1 MSIARRTR
9 CRDQGS
15 VSLLL
20 VVLFTG
26 AVLLAGLLV
35 DTGRVLY
42 ANADAS
48 DLAGKAARA
57 GAQQLSL
64 PALRAGAPVLD
75 PPAATAAARGYLD
88 RHHVLG
94 TVTVTG
100 NTVTV
105 TAQTRITYV
114 LLAASGRTGET
125 VIQTR
130 SAVALRGP

>member
-1 MSIARRTR
+1 MTTAR
-9 CRDQGS
+9 RDQGS

-20 VVLFTG
+20 VALFAG
-26 AVLLAGLLV
+26 AVLLAGLIV

-57 GAQQLSL
+57 GAQQISL
-64 PALRAGAPVLD
+64 TSLRAGTPTLD
-75 PPAATAAARGYLD
+75 RTAAAAAARGYLD
-88 RHHVLG
+88 RHHVAG
-94 TVTVTG
+94 TVTVTVD
-100 NTVTV
+100 TVTV
-105 TAQTRITYV
+105 TAQTHVTYI